1 MLPPPTFSPLQA
13 TRKVKF
19 LSLLASLVKWD
30 FSGFFYIDR
39 SFLEDSRFSEW

>member
-30 FSGFFYIDR
+30 FSGKEEFFF
-39 SFLEDSRFSEW
+39 FLFCFLH